1 MTPTQSEALRQDGNQ
16 AQSASHTWFH
26 SSTET
31 VKKLVVDHPGA
42 VLVISAGIGVLVGC
56 LIKRR

>member
-1 MTPTQSEALRQDGNQ
+1 MTPTQAGGLSRDEMEARRAPN
-16 AQSASHTWFH
+16 AWFH
-26 SSTET
+26 TSTET

-42 VLVISAGIGVLVGC
+42 VLVISAGIGVLLGC

>member
-1 MTPTQSEALRQDGNQ
+1 MMPTQAKVFSRDENEVRRVPNA
-16 AQSASHTWFH
+16 WFH
-26 SSTET
+26 TSTET
-31 VKKLVVDHPGA
+31 VKKMVVDHPGA